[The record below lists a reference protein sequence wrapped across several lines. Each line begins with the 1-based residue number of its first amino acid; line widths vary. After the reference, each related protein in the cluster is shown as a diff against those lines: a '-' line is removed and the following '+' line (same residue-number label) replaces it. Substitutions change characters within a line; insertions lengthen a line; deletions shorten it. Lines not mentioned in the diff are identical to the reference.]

1 MTIHTNK
8 LQRDFFEAP
17 TITVARG
24 LIGKKLVWKQKELII
39 TETEAY
45 VGKDDEACHASRG
58 KTKRTEV
65 MFGKPGCLYIY
76 FIYGMYYCM
85 NIVTER
91 EGFPAAVLIRGA
103 IDITEG
109 SNAILNGPG
118 KLCKYLS
125 IDKTYNCLNIIEN
138 DHIYLVDTHH
148 KFEISATPRIGISKA
163 QDKLWRFVTKIGNAY
178 V

>member
-1 MTIHTNK
+1 MIIHTNK

-17 TITVARG
+17 TVTVARD
-24 LIGKKLVWKQKELII
+24 LIGKKLVWKQKELVI

-45 VGKDDEACHASRG
+45 IGDGDEACHASCG

-103 IDITEG
+103 IDVRNG
-109 SNAILNGPG
+109 S
-118 KLCKYLS
+118 
-125 IDKTYNCLNIIEN
+125 
-138 DHIYLVDTHH
+138 
-148 KFEISATPRIGISKA
+148 
-163 QDKLWRFVTKIGNAY
+163 
-178 V
+178 